1 MADNKRHWD
10 NKRGRGWQRILEGPD
25 KGHWEYY
32 DNWAPTGKVDR
43 SGAKDALPNLV
54 KGAQNTLSWLAE
66 NKNKEQIA
74 QSREGKKQI
83 QTGRGSRWVDDPNA
97 ETQQP
102 VPTVNKQ
109 EISQLDLVAQTDQR
123 AQDTAQRNTWMPQ
136 DNPLVAMQG
145 DQLTYLG
152 QEKAM
157 LRQKFITED
166 TILNNS
172 IKELKQVNTATNNTY
187 VTDYQTAMK
196 QGVPQFYGEDTLAE
210 GPYSEKRMKK
220 SNVFTEAA
228 FNWNQYKEG
237 DTLGVMGRSQREAY
251 DRAFHEWEMKQQVEN
266 NQSTEPKTENNEKD
280 TSTEIKTENNEKDT
294 STEIKTE
301 PNVGSE
307 IKNTGE
313 GGEVFTPPTPLS
325 EEYKSLF
332 SPSRA

>member
-10 NKRGRGWQRILEGPD
+10 NKRGRGWQRILEGPN

-32 DNWAPTGKVDR
+32 DNWAPTGKVDK

-66 NKNKEQIA
+66 NKNKDQIA
-74 QSREGKKQI
+74 QSREGKKEI

-123 AQDTAQRNTWMPQ
+123 AQDTAQRNPWMPQ

-145 DQLTYLG
+145 DQLMYLG

-157 LRQKFITED
+157 LRQKFMTED

-187 VTDYQTAMK
+187 VTDYQTAI
-196 QGVPQFYGEDTLAE
+196 QNSRRDGLSFGEAEQYYGEDVLDSA
-210 GPYSEKRMKK
+210 GRRVKK
-220 SNVFTEAA
+220 SNVFTLDEDGNPMGVKTRRQRLAEDLA
-228 FNWNQYKEG
+228 RAEVDIPKPDTTEDKKE
-237 DTLGVMGRSQREAY
+237 
-251 DRAFHEWEMKQQVEN
+251 
-266 NQSTEPKTENNEKD
+266 
-280 TSTEIKTENNEKDT
+280 DT

-313 GGEVFTPPTPLS
+313 GGKIFEGASPLDL
-325 EEYKSLF
+325 EDKILVG
-332 SPSRA
+332 

>member
-152 QEKAM
+152 QEKGK

-187 VTDYQTAMK
+187 VTDYETAIRNSRRDGLSFGEAE
-196 QGVPQFYGEDTLAE
+196 QYYGEDVLDSA
-210 GPYSEKRMKK
+210 GQRVRK
-220 SNVFTEAA
+220 SNVFTVGED
-228 FNWNQYKEG
+228 G
-237 DTLGVMGRSQREAY
+237 DPMGVMTRRQRLAIDLANQEA
-251 DRAFHEWEMKQQVEN
+251 KI
-266 NQSTEPKTENNEKD
+266 PKPDTTENK
-280 TSTEIKTENNEKDT
+280 EKDT

>member
-32 DNWAPTGKVDR
+32 DNWAPTGKIDR

-83 QTGRGSRWVDDPNA
+83 QTGRGSRWVDDPDA
-97 ETQQP
+97 ESRQP
-102 VPTVNKQ
+102 VPTVNEE

-123 AQDTAQRNTWMPQ
+123 AQDTAQRNPWMPQ

-152 QEKAM
+152 QEKGK

-196 QGVPQFYGEDTLAE
+196 HGVPQFYGEDKLTESGDRL
-210 GPYSEKRMKK
+210 KK

-228 FNWNQYKEG
+228 FDWGQYKEG
-237 DTLGVMGRSQREAY
+237 DTLGVMGRGQREAY

-266 NQSTEPKTENNEKD
+266 NQSTEPKTENK
-280 TSTEIKTENNEKDT
+280 EKDT

-313 GGEVFTPPTPLS
+313 GGEIFEGASPLDL
-325 EEYKSLF
+325 EDKILVG
-332 SPSRA
+332 